1 MGNRENRILESVSCL
16 LTVVLSLSVE
26 FPIFHSE
33 TTEFLVVNV
42 SRRWIC
48 SGVCTDPRAV
58 PTEKKKPDVSWQQ
71 AASVVP
77 FLSHSTDVKRI

>member
-16 LTVVLSLSVE
+16 LTVVLSVSVE
-26 FPIFHSE
+26 FPVFHSE

-48 SGVCTDPRAV
+48 SGVCTDPRAI
-58 PTEKKKPDVSWQQ
+58 PTEKKPNVSWQQ
-71 AASVVP
+71 AAAVVP